1 MGDAPKGDVCEH
13 AQMAE
18 APSDEQQVI
27 EPPAAED
34 QDPKKKKHS
43 PVRRIVSALI
53 SLVIVGAIFLYAI
66 PRFADYSAVWATVT
80 TLTPIEFTSLLLAT
94 VFNLFTYW
102 LANMAALPGLRLGKA
117 AVVTQTTTSVANTIP
132 AGGAVAVG
140 LTYSILSS
148 WGFDAQAI
156 TLYIGVTGV
165 WNVLMK
171 LALPVVSLALLA
183 ITGQAAP
190 ALVVAALI
198 GFAVLIVVVTLF
210 ALALWRKEFARR
222 IGDGIGRFVS
232 WFLKPFHKGP
242 VTTWGGRA
250 VAFRKRTIVLVE
262 RRWLWI
268 TLTTVLSQLALWFVL
283 LLCLRHVG
291 ISEQEVST
299 LQTLAVFAFGRLLA
313 AVPITPGGVGF
324 VELGYIGGLT
334 AAGGNEAQVVAA
346 VLMFRVLTYGIQ
358 IPLGGFTYVI
368 WRMKKSWRREPP
380 KVRLGLDPDPDPEPQ
395 RV

>member
-1 MGDAPKGDVCEH
+1 M
-13 AQMAE
+13 
-18 APSDEQQVI
+18 
-27 EPPAAED
+27 
-34 QDPKKKKHS
+34 
-43 PVRRIVSALI
+43 RRVVSALI
-53 SLVIVGAIFLYAI
+53 SLVIVGAIFIYAI
-66 PRFADYSAVWATVT
+66 PRFADYSAVWATIT
-80 TLTPIEFTSLLLAT
+80 TLTPIEFTTLLAAT

-102 LANMAALPGLRLGKA
+102 LANMAALPGLRLGQA

-140 LTYSILSS
+140 LTFSILSS

-165 WNVLMK
+165 WNIFMK

-183 ITGQAAP
+183 LTGQAAP
-190 ALVVAALI
+190 ALVVAAVI
-198 GFAVLIVVVTLF
+198 GLVVLIVAVSLF
-210 ALALWRKEFARR
+210 ALALWKKEFARR

-232 WFLKPFHKGP
+232 WFLRPFHKGP
-242 VTTWGGRA
+242 ITTWGEQA
-250 VAFRKRTIVLVE
+250 IAFRKRTIVLVE
-262 RRWLWI
+262 KRWLLI
-268 TLTTVLSQLALWFVL
+268 TLTTVMSQLALWLVL

-291 ISEQEVST
+291 ISEQEVTT

-346 VLMFRVLTYGIQ
+346 VLLFRVLTYGIQ
-358 IPLGGFTYVI
+358 IPIGGFTYVI
-368 WRMKKSWRREPP
+368 WRMKKGWRRGPP
-380 KVRLGLDPDPDPEPQ
+380 KARLGVDPDPEPQ

>member
-1 MGDAPKGDVCEH
+1 
-13 AQMAE
+13 MAE
-18 APSDEQQVI
+18 APTDEHHVI

-242 VTTWGGRA
+242 ITTWGGQA

>member
-1 MGDAPKGDVCEH
+1 MGDAPKDDVCKH
-13 AQMAE
+13 ARMAE
-18 APSDEQQVI
+18 ALADGNHVNERPADENGGAQG
-27 EPPAAED
+27 
-34 QDPKKKKHS
+34 KKKHS
-43 PVRRIVSALI
+43 PARRVVSALI
-53 SLVIVGAIFLYAI
+53 SLVIVGAIFIYAI
-66 PRFADYSAVWATVT
+66 PRFADYSAVWATIT
-80 TLTPIEFTSLLLAT
+80 TLTPVEFTTLLAAT

-102 LANMAALPGLRLGKA
+102 LANMAALPGLRLGHA

-140 LTYSILSS
+140 LTFSILSS

-165 WNVLMK
+165 WNIFMK

-190 ALVVAALI
+190 ALVVAAVI
-198 GFAVLIVVVTLF
+198 GLVVLIVAVSLF
-210 ALALWRKEFARR
+210 ALALWKKEFARR

-232 WFLKPFHKGP
+232 WFLRPFHKGP
-242 VTTWGGRA
+242 ITTWGEQA
-250 VAFRKRTIVLVE
+250 IAFRKRTIVLVQ
-262 RRWLWI
+262 RRWLQI
-268 TLTTVLSQLALWFVL
+268 TLTTVMSQLALWLVL

-291 ISEQEVST
+291 ISEQEVTT

-346 VLMFRVLTYGIQ
+346 VLLFRVLTYGIQ
-358 IPLGGFTYVI
+358 IPIGGFTYVI
-368 WRMKKSWRREPP
+368 WRMKKGWRRGPP
-380 KVRLGLDPDPDPEPQ
+380 KARLGVDPDPEPQ